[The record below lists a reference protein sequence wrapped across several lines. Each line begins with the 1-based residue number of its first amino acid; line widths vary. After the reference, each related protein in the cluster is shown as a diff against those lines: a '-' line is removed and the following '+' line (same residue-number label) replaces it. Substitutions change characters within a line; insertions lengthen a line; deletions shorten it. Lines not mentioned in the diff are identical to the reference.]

1 MNKLKYGKTF
11 LLGFG
16 FFAIS
21 VMWSVYNAFMPLI
34 LKKFIG
40 SAAVIGFIMTI
51 DNYLAIIIQPV
62 VGALS
67 DKIDTRF
74 GKRMPFIMAGMP
86 IASIMLILLAN
97 YSGFVM
103 LIIFLVL
110 TNLTMS
116 IFRSPVISLM
126 PDITHKENR
135 SKANS
140 IINFMGGI
148 GAVIAYF
155 VGSKLWKMNPKL
167 PFYLSGILMLV
178 SFIIIFIFIK
188 EKRDAVNYEKVDD
201 NKGHFIDA
209 VKIKDKNI
217 TYLLMAICSWFIA
230 YQGIEAFLSLY
241 GVEFLKIEES
251 AASMLFTFISI
262 SFLLFSIP
270 AGIVGTKIGKKKAI
284 VIGVI
289 GLTGSFCVIA
299 LFKTLMIVR
308 IMLAVAGFFWAMIN
322 INSYPFVADMASK
335 GEVGKYTG
343 LYYLAS
349 SIAAIVSPPLLGLVI
364 DLVGYKY
371 MFFYGMIFLIFA
383 LIFMQKIKIKGIEVR
398 S

>member
-74 GKRMPFIMAGMP
+74 GKRMPFIMVGMP

-103 LIIFLVL
+103 LIVFLVL

-178 SFIIIFIFIK
+178 SFLIIFIFIK
-188 EKRDAVNYEKVDD
+188 EKRDAVNYEKNDD
-201 NKGHFIDA
+201 NKGHFIDV

-217 TYLLMAICSWFIA
+217 VYLLMAICSWFIA

-251 AASMLFTFISI
+251 SASMLFTFISI

-284 VIGVI
+284 IIGVI